1 MNEKTII
8 DNVVSNEKSQ
18 NESSKKVE
26 NQSTQ
31 SNKVENPASFKKGKK
46 DNATSKIIG
55 ASAAAAA
62 AGFAVGV
69 ITPLQV
75 FPQALEIDEDMD
87 TTLTDEI
94 SVDESMIIYTNPT
107 AENSIDEYLEVATSV
122 DDSMSFN
129 EAFAAARQEIG
140 AGGLFIWQGHTYG
153 TYYADEWN
161 AMSAEER
168 EEYWANVHQTTS
180 HINEEINSVEES
192 IELEDVL
199 VDEIPAEPQGGW
211 DNEYND
217 DVSETEAQIVA
228 EEIPVEPQEGWNME
242 DAEADIESVED
253 AIADALLDAMFDSVE
268 EGNILFDDTISE
280 DLLEENFDDGGVTEN
295 PDIDLLASNYT
306 DPYIPIDNDMDMSEF
321 A

>member
-1 MNEKTII
+1 MAEW
-8 DNVVSNEKSQ
+8 EAR
-18 NESSKKVE
+18 KKE
-26 NQSTQ
+26 R
-31 SNKVENPASFKKGKK
+31 EA
-46 DNATSKIIG
+46 KI
-55 ASAAAAA
+55 AALS
-62 AGFAVGV
+62 
-69 ITPLQV
+69 P
-75 FPQALEIDEDMD
+75 
-87 TTLTDEI
+87 
-94 SVDESMIIYTNPT
+94 
-107 AENSIDEYLEVATSV
+107 
-122 DDSMSFN
+122 
-129 EAFAAARQEIG
+129 
-140 AGGLFIWQGHTYG
+140 
-153 TYYADEWN
+153 
-161 AMSAEER
+161 EER

-228 EEIPVEPQEGWNME
+228 EEIPVEPQEGWTME